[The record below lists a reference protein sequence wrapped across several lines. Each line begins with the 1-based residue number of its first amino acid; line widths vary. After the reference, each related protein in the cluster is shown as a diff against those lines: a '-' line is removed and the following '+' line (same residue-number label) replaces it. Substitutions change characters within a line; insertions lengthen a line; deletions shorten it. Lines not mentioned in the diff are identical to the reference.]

1 MGLSANFAVVMTVN
15 YYHICSDGNY
25 SSVLFRNTTDF
36 KAAMNRIAVCAYKI
50 PGIRILAF
58 VLMDN
63 HVHFVVSCASES
75 ACRKFIGEFF
85 RLTGKYNWDYYQ
97 LKATMRGI
105 PVKIIRETDEDAL
118 RTVIAYVLKN
128 PTKARLGMFFNY
140 PWGTGNLFFHGGR
153 KYEQNLVKLGD
164 LSVEEAGPYAVR
176 RQCRTLF
183 RLPADWILR
192 EGVILPENYVDVQAV
207 EKLFGTP
214 RSYMFFL
221 SLNKDDEIERDM
233 GEWSELRMNDS
244 ELRVER
250 DRIVQEIFGKNAV
263 RTLTV
268 PERLRLAV
276 ALRRKFVCSKKQ
288 LSRIVHLPYEE
299 LIKKL

>member
-1 MGLSANFAVVMTVN
+1 M
-15 YYHICSDGNY
+15 
-25 SSVLFRNTTDF
+25 
-36 KAAMNRIAVCAYKI
+36 
-50 PGIRILAF
+50 
-58 VLMDN
+58 
-63 HVHFVVSCASES
+63 
-75 ACRKFIGEFF
+75 
-85 RLTGKYNWDYYQ
+85 
-97 LKATMRGI
+97 
-105 PVKIIRETDEDAL
+105 
-118 RTVIAYVLKN
+118 
-128 PTKARLGMFFNY
+128 
-140 PWGTGNLFFHGGR
+140 
-153 KYEQNLVKLGD
+153 
-164 LSVEEAGPYAVR
+164 
-176 RQCRTLF
+176 
-183 RLPADWILR
+183 
-192 EGVILPENYVDVQAV
+192 ILPENYVDVQAV